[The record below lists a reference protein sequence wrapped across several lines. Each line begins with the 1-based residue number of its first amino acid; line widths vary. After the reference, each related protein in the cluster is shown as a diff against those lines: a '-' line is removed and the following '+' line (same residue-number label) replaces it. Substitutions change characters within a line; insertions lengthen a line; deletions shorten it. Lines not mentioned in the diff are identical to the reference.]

1 MVLGFLFLRNR
12 STIKEKEIILWG
24 VYMQI
29 TYLGI
34 KNFKSIRELEIFDIE
49 SALIL
54 VGKNNTGK
62 TVVLDAIRAVTGDF
76 VVTERH
82 FNEKKQNIEIAMTL
96 MLSEED
102 LRTFHTQGMVSQY
115 KRYEFWEKEF
125 CEKLPSFVD
134 GQLHFVCTFNHNGK
148 VCYADGTHKN
158 NRYIKEVLPKI
169 HFIDTTRNLSS
180 FQEDLLLF
188 QKSEDLVQMKN
199 NSCMFDGAKEC
210 NHCFNCIGLINKKS
224 PEELAIHETARL
236 LEYKMYQINM
246 SDFSKKVNDNFH
258 KNGGVED
265 ISYHLSCDVDEMF
278 HVEVDTW
285 HEHSK
290 HFSSVEQL
298 GNGMKSIYMLSL
310 LETYIE
316 DQTCMPS
323 IIVVEYPELFLHPS
337 LQKTAAEILYK
348 LSKKN
353 QVVFTTHSPNMVA
366 NFTRGQICQMV
377 MERSGYSVARQ
388 NADIDD
394 ILNDLGYSAN
404 DFLNVDFVFI
414 VEGKQDKSR
423 LPLLLNKYYSE
434 LQSEDGKLSRV
445 SIITTNSCTNIKTY
459 ANLKYMNQ
467 VYLRDQF
474 LMIRDGDGKDPEE
487 LAGQLCKY
495 YGERNAQDVD
505 KLPQV
510 KRENVL
516 ILKYYSFE
524 NYFLNPKVMAEV
536 GVVKSEEAFWDILW
550 EKWKQYLH
558 RIKSGRRFVEA
569 IGKKIKSVEDIKENF
584 EDFKIHMRG
593 HNLYDIFYGRFKERE
608 NEILL
613 KYLEKAPKEDF
624 EDILAAVDQFVYF
637 DSRKR

>member
-1 MVLGFLFLRNR
+1 
-12 STIKEKEIILWG
+12 
-24 VYMQI
+24 MQI

-34 KNFKSIRELEIFDIE
+34 KNFKSIRELEIRHIE

-76 VVTERH
+76 PIEEKH

-96 MLSEED
+96 ALSKED
-102 LRTFHTQGMVSQY
+102 LKLFHAQGIVSQY
-115 KRYEFWEKEF
+115 KRYEYWEKEF
-125 CEKLPSFVD
+125 GEKLPSFVD
-134 GQLHFVCTFNHNGK
+134 GELHFVCTFNHNGK
-148 VCYADGTHKN
+148 VCYEDGTHKN
-158 NRYIKEVLPKI
+158 NRYIREVLPKI
-169 HFIDTTRNLSS
+169 HFIDTSRNLTT

-188 QKSEDLVQMKN
+188 HKSEDLVQMKN
-199 NSCMFDGAKEC
+199 NSCMFDGAKTC

-224 PEELAIHETARL
+224 PEQLAVHETARL

-278 HVEVDTW
+278 HVNVDAW
-285 HEHSK
+285 HERSK
-290 HFSSVEQL
+290 HLSPVEQL

-348 LSKKN
+348 LAKKN

-366 NFTRGQICQMV
+366 NFTRGQICQLV
-377 MERSGYSVARQ
+377 MDKEGYSVARQ

-434 LQSEDGKLSRV
+434 VQGEDGKLSRI

-467 VYLRDQF
+467 VYLRNQF
-474 LMIRDGDGKDPEE
+474 LMIRDGDGKNPEK
-487 LAGQLCKY
+487 LAGQLCEY
-495 YGERNAQDVD
+495 YGERNIEDAD
-505 KLPQV
+505 KLPRV
-510 KRENVL
+510 RRENVL

-524 NYFLNPKVMAEV
+524 NYFLNPKVMAEI
-536 GVVKSEEAFWDILW
+536 GVVESEDAFWNTLY
-550 EKWKQYLH
+550 EKWNQYLH
-558 RIKSGRRFVEA
+558 RIKSGKLFVEA
-569 IGKKIKSVEDIKENF
+569 IGKKIESLTDLKENY
-584 EDFKIHMRG
+584 EAFKIHMRG
-593 HNLYDIFYGRFKERE
+593 HNLYDIFYGKYKEQE
-608 NEILL
+608 NEILT
-613 KYLEKAPKEDF
+613 KYLEIAPRGDF
-624 EDILAAVDQFVYF
+624 ADILDVIDKFVYF
-637 DSRKR
+637 ESRRK

>member
-1 MVLGFLFLRNR
+1 
-12 STIKEKEIILWG
+12 
-24 VYMQI
+24 MQI
-29 TYLGI
+29 KYLGI
-34 KNFKSIRELEIFDIE
+34 KNFKSIRELEICDVE

-76 VVTERH
+76 VVTEKH

-96 MLSEED
+96 QISEED
-102 LRTFHTQGMVSQY
+102 LQLFHAQGIVSSY
-115 KRYEFWEKEF
+115 KKYELWIQEF
-125 CEKLPSFVD
+125 CDKLPSFVD
-134 GQLHFVCTFNHNGK
+134 GELHFVCTFNHNGK
-148 VCYADGTHKN
+148 VCYEDGTHKN
-158 NRYIKEVLPKI
+158 NRYIKEVLPKL
-169 HFIDTTRNLSS
+169 HFIDTTRNLAS

-199 NSCMFDGAKEC
+199 NSCMFDGTKTC

-224 PEELAIHETARL
+224 PESLAIHETARL
-236 LEYKMYQINM
+236 LEYKMYQVNM
-246 SDFSKKVNDNFH
+246 SDFSQKVNDNYH

-265 ISYHLSCDVDEMF
+265 ISYHLSCNVDEMF
-278 HVEVDTW
+278 HIGVDAW
-285 HEHSK
+285 HERSK
-290 HFSSVEQL
+290 HLSSVEQL
-298 GNGMKSIYMLSL
+298 GNGMRSIYMLSL

-316 DQTCMPS
+316 DQTCLPS

-353 QVVFTTHSPNMVA
+353 QVIFTTHSPNMVA

-377 MERSGYSVARQ
+377 MDKEGYSKARQ

-434 LQSEDGKLSRV
+434 LQGENGMLSRI

-474 LMIRDGDGKDPEE
+474 LMIRDGDGKNPEE

-495 YGERNAQDVD
+495 YSERNVQDMD
-505 KLPQV
+505 KLPRV

-524 NYFLNPKVMAEV
+524 NYLLNPKVMTEI
-536 GVVKSEEAFWDILW
+536 GVVKSESAFWNTLW
-550 EKWKQYLH
+550 EKWEQYLH
-558 RIKSGRRFVEA
+558 RIKSGKCFIEA
-569 IGKKIKSVEDIKENF
+569 VGRPIESVVDLQENF
-584 EDFKIHMRG
+584 EMFKIHMRG
-593 HNLYDIFYGRFKERE
+593 HNLYDIFYGPFKEQE
-608 NEILL
+608 TEVL
-613 KYLEKAPKEDF
+613 KNYLEVAPREDF
-624 EDILAAVDQFVYF
+624 ADILDNIDKFVYF
-637 DSRKR
+637 DSRKK